1 MQTVSRSQAI
11 AAGAGRYF
19 TGQACKHGHIAER
32 YVKGRGCV
40 ECLSAGAAQPTRD
53 VILKDEV
60 IQNARRQAA
69 IEMET
74 GQLASSIKSAVA
86 KATKLVFDKLETPEM
101 IAAIEEPVPFTPNF
115 HWNEQLMQT
124 LVERY
129 IDTGDIADARA
140 QIGVSPSAF
149 HKKLEA
155 SKKFRDMLEEAR
167 PLAEQHLEERAIQLA
182 LKGND
187 KLLQTV
193 LKAKNP
199 AYRDN
204 IKIDLNA
211 KVSNISDEEL
221 DRRLKLALD
230 SGVVLAVPQAKA
242 GGARLI
248 GRSATP
254 ESAEQNSNAISDRG

>member
-1 MQTVSRSQAI
+1 VANTAR
-11 AAGAGRYF
+11 
-19 TGQACKHGHIAER
+19 
-32 YVKGRGCV
+32 
-40 ECLSAGAAQPTRD
+40 
-53 VILKDEV
+53 LKDEV
-60 IQNARRQAA
+60 IQNARRQAV
-69 IEMET
+69 IDLET

-86 KATKLVFDKLETPEM
+86 KATKLVFDRLDAPE
-101 IAAIEEPVPFTPNF
+101 AQPIEEPVPFTPNF
-115 HWNEQLMQT
+115 HWNEQLMQQ

-129 IDTGDIADARA
+129 IDTGDIGEARMH
-140 QIGVSPSAF
+140 IGVSPSAF
-149 HKKLEA
+149 HAKVEA
-155 SKKFRDMLEEAR
+155 SKKFREMLEEAR

-211 KVSNISDEEL
+211 KVSNISDDEL

-230 SGVVLAVPQAKA
+230 SGVVLALPKA
-242 GGARLI
+242 EARGARLI

-254 ESAEQNSNAISDRG
+254 EGAEQNSDAISG